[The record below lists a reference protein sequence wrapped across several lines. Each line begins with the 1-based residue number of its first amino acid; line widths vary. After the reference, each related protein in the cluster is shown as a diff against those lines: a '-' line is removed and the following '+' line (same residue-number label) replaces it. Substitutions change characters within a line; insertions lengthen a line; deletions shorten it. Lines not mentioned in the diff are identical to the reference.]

1 MENFKMYDYWVY
13 DENGWKWLVYDN
25 MENLKIK
32 WMTTR
37 GTPF

>member
-1 MENFKMYDYWVY
+1 MENLKMYDYWVY

-32 WMTTR
+32 MDDN
-37 GTPF
+37 